1 MNTESHRWW
10 TRPILI
16 FAALTLAALTLAWLP
31 SPWVSW
37 ARDGCEIVD
46 CYCER
51 FDDNFVAQFVST
63 YSNLAFVLVG
73 LLVLF
78 APSPETKYARV
89 YGSAAIAIGF
99 GSFFY
104 HASLTRVGEWF
115 DLVGVYALCGLLLLY
130 NFARLRPLSSGAFA
144 VGFLAI
150 VAVGG
155 VQMIVARNLQQL
167 VFGGLIAGA
176 LLFEALIWTRG
187 RPRAQARYLAA
198 GMGCFAVGAALWF
211 VPCLPGLLIPA
222 HALWHTLAACAAG
235 LMFLYYRSDT

>member
-1 MNTESHRWW
+1 
-10 TRPILI
+10 LI
-16 FAALTLAALTLAWLP
+16 FAVTALAALALTGLP
-31 SPWVSW
+31 SPWAGW
-37 ARDGCEIVD
+37 ARDGCEIAN

-51 FDDNFVAQFVST
+51 LNDNFIAQFVST

-78 APSPETKYARV
+78 APPPAVPYTRV

-115 DLVGVYALCGLLLLY
+115 DLVGVYALCALLLMF
-130 NFARLRPLSSGAFA
+130 NFARVRPLSSRAFTL
-144 VGFLAI
+144 GFLAI
-150 VAVGG
+150 VAAGG
-155 VQMIVARNLQQL
+155 VQMIVAREAQQL

-176 LLFEALIWTRG
+176 LVLEALIWTRG
-187 RPRAQARYLAA
+187 RPRAQARYLAV
-198 GMGCFAVGAALWF
+198 GMGCFAAGAALWF
-211 VPCLPGLLIPA
+211 APCSLPIPA

-235 LMFLYYRSDT
+235 LMFLYYRSESP